1 MSDAIF
7 EALCATF
14 DQLGLAVC
22 ILSEGG
28 RVLFANR
35 RAQAMFEKGWPVG
48 LADGC
53 LQGRDRA
60 VSAELKR
67 LIEALGSASPDTDVQ
82 EYELCLAQSSEEQ
95 KGAMGC
101 LRRLT
106 EAQGAETTIAL
117 FVAETGQTSQ
127 YGIDGFAAA
136 YELSKAETRILKAF
150 VEVQTPAEAAAR
162 LNIAPSTV
170 KSHLR
175 KIFHKTNTSRQ
186 AELLRLVECCRTP
199 FRKSEV

>member
-7 EALCATF
+7 EALCAMF
-14 DQLGLAVC
+14 DQLGLAVF
-22 ILSEGG
+22 ILSGCG
-28 RVLFANR
+28 QVLFANR
-35 RAQAMFEKGWPVG
+35 PAHAMLEKGWPVR
-48 LADGC
+48 LVDGC
-53 LQGRDRA
+53 LQGKDRA

-67 LIEALGSASPDTDVQ
+67 LIEALGSALPDTGAR
-82 EYELCLAQSSEEQ
+82 EHELCLAQSLAEQ
-95 KGAMGC
+95 KGALGC
-101 LRRLT
+101 LRLLT
-106 EAQGAETTIAL
+106 GGAETTIAL

-150 VEVQTPAEAAAR
+150 VEAQTPAEAAAR

-199 FRKSEV
+199 FRKTES